1 MDQVL
6 ICIRLKWKLHL
17 WICETKADACRI
29 LHLMRDFCVCTA
41 DCDAMKRRPR
51 RKLRESLWH
60 PDQKSSETLPADSY
74 GGKWAAEC
82 WCHLKKWNSC
92 HTCSLLRRHAHCI
105 TVINVFVH
113 VHRLNDTQCGG
124 RVSLTTWQ
132 SLWSAPEHTETAVL
146 VQSRKDWKQQLLH
159 FNSTTKVIVIY
170 SFQIVNRQFQLAASD
185 DTSAI

>member
-17 WICETKADACRI
+17 WICETKADTCRI

-74 GGKWAAEC
+74 GGKWAAER

-92 HTCSLLRRHAHCI
+92 HTCSLLCHARVLCSVVML
-105 TVINVFVH
+105 T
-113 VHRLNDTQCGG
+113 
-124 RVSLTTWQ
+124 VSL
-132 SLWSAPEHTETAVL
+132 SLMYLSMCTAWMTPNLEAGSASLLDKVFDPPLNTLKLRYLFSRERTESNNCCTL
-146 VQSRKDWKQQLLH
+146 TVQQKLL
-159 FNSTTKVIVIY
+159 
-170 SFQIVNRQFQLAASD
+170 
-185 DTSAI
+185 